1 MNYKIRNKQTN
12 KQKAFILP
20 AYALVPFHT
29 ILSSGRQKCG
39 GIFSTN
45 LIVAFMINLLH
56 DLIFIG
62 WKNMTFKTS
71 QVLAPVSP
79 STNSSLIHY
88 NSAMMNYFLLPECSY
103 SPSGLRCV
111 IKVTSH
117 LMLIVSCVL
126 YLAFYSS
133 LSLIGLFLLRF

>member
-1 MNYKIRNKQTN
+1 
-12 KQKAFILP
+12 
-20 AYALVPFHT
+20 
-29 ILSSGRQKCG
+29 
-39 GIFSTN
+39 
-45 LIVAFMINLLH
+45 
-56 DLIFIG
+56 
-62 WKNMTFKTS
+62 MTFKTS
-71 QVLAPVSP
+71 QVLAPISL

-88 NSAMMNYFLLPECSY
+88 NSAMMIHYNSAMMDYFLLPECSY

-133 LSLIGLFLLRF
+133 LFVINWTFSTTVLSIRLNFTLTIVTVVFQSSKTLS